1 MAKKSRKKESKNETK
16 SWGTKI
22 LGVLSGTAL
31 IAFCI
36 CLILAMAGYN
46 PSDESFNVSNSE
58 KISNFM
64 GRFGSYSADF
74 IVNSY
79 GLAVFVFL
87 IPVLIWGYLLIRHQ
101 KIIEFKIRLF
111 ALLLGIVSL
120 GGVLDRL
127 FAAPLEKINLLGKFS
142 HLLPEALAGMF
153 KSWGLS
159 GYENAAVLALLSLM
173 ALMSFNLAA
182 GITFK
187 HWSRALRAIGAC
199 IYAVGLGIY
208 GFARRLG
215 DPRALAEPRM
225 ENTVS
230 KTKEKSRK
238 EIEKL
243 TAMNVVEL
251 DVVAKNIYVPQEEEE
266 K

>member
-1 MAKKSRKKESKNETK
+1 MAKKSRKKERKNEFTV
-16 SWGTKI
+16 WGAKI

-101 KIIEFKIRLF
+101 KIIEYKILLF
-111 ALLLGIVSL
+111 ELLIGIISL
-120 GGVLDRL
+120 GGELDRFFTATL
-127 FAAPLEKINLLGKFS
+127 QKIK
-142 HLLPEALAGMF
+142 
-153 KSWGLS
+153 
-159 GYENAAVLALLSLM
+159 
-173 ALMSFNLAA
+173 
-182 GITFK
+182 
-187 HWSRALRAIGAC
+187 
-199 IYAVGLGIY
+199 
-208 GFARRLG
+208 
-215 DPRALAEPRM
+215 
-225 ENTVS
+225 
-230 KTKEKSRK
+230 
-238 EIEKL
+238 
-243 TAMNVVEL
+243 
-251 DVVAKNIYVPQEEEE
+251 
-266 K
+266 

>member
-1 MAKKSRKKESKNETK
+1 
-16 SWGTKI
+16 
-22 LGVLSGTAL
+22 
-31 IAFCI
+31 
-36 CLILAMAGYN
+36 MAGYN

-127 FAAPLEKINLLGKFS
+127 FAAPLEK
-142 HLLPEALAGMF
+142 
-153 KSWGLS
+153 
-159 GYENAAVLALLSLM
+159 
-173 ALMSFNLAA
+173 
-182 GITFK
+182 
-187 HWSRALRAIGAC
+187 
-199 IYAVGLGIY
+199 
-208 GFARRLG
+208 
-215 DPRALAEPRM
+215 
-225 ENTVS
+225 
-230 KTKEKSRK
+230 
-238 EIEKL
+238 
-243 TAMNVVEL
+243 
-251 DVVAKNIYVPQEEEE
+251 
-266 K
+266 